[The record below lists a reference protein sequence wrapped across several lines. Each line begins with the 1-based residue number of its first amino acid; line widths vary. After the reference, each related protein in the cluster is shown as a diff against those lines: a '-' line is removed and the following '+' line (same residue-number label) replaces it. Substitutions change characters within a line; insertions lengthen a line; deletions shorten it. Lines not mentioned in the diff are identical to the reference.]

1 MLFSLIRKK
10 NLNAT
15 SLPVAGK
22 TADQKKRG
30 QRVQKVHRNNYM
42 TWNTFKVAA
51 AVFTCAL
58 KYICIANFC
67 WFVACWAPEFIKWS
81 LTYCVFQKLH
91 FSTFCRFYSPACQ
104 EWGRNAKLEHFILQ
118 NVVGYINVWKMLLKL
133 YQVLQNNRELQ
144 QYLMSLFL
152 TPSGSLGTGRGE
164 VANSG
169 WKPLMF
175 LGRGRA

>member
-42 TWNTFKVAA
+42 TWNNFKVAA

-67 WFVACWAPEFIKWS
+67 WFVACWAPEFIKWF

-91 FSTFCRFYSPACQ
+91 FSTFCQFYSPACQ

-133 YQVLQNNRELQ
+133 YQVLQNNPELL
-144 QYLMSLFL
+144 QYLTEF
-152 TPSGSLGTGRGE
+152 TPYSIGKFGNRAGR
-164 VANSG
+164 SC
-169 WKPLMF
+169 
-175 LGRGRA
+175 

>member
-169 WKPLMF
+169 WKPRMF